1 MRIRLKEPKGLVKGK
16 KSAYNVIPI
25 NGISME
31 ELNKS
36 DLFELLNSVGMTAEQ
51 INEVIINTF
60 KKIESNTNLKE
71 IIKGKWQTVAIGCD
85 TNEIRCTVCKQITV
99 VPADRTRKLNFCP
112 ECGADMREVKE

>member
-1 MRIRLKEPKGLVKGK
+1 MRIRLKEPKGTVKGK

-25 NGISME
+25 NSISME

-36 DLFELLNSVGMTAEQ
+36 NLFELLNSVGMTAEQ

-71 IIKGKWQTVAIGCD
+71 IIKGKWQTVSIGCD
-85 TNEIRCTVCKQITV
+85 TNGIRCTVCKQTTV
-99 VPADRTRKLNFCP
+99 VPADRTTKLNFCP
-112 ECGADMREVKE
+112 ECGADMRDVRK